1 MLYNRRQFQSVLT
14 SKGQKQGQN
23 RRRNLIIKVVAIN
36 KSKPPVERVVCSG
49 PIRA

>member
-36 KSKPPVERVVCSG
+36 KKFGNPLTVRIPVFF
-49 PIRA
+49 